1 MQLQIVAHAVHFN
14 QPGNSQS
21 LPFKI
26 TKKTKGS
33 RFCGTRC
40 SIYNNNNNN
49 NNNNKNNVT
58 GSHNKA

>member
-26 TKKTKGS
+26 TKKQRGPDFVEHGVVFTIIIITTTIIIK
-33 RFCGTRC
+33 
-40 SIYNNNNNN
+40 IM
-49 NNNNKNNVT
+49 
-58 GSHNKA
+58 